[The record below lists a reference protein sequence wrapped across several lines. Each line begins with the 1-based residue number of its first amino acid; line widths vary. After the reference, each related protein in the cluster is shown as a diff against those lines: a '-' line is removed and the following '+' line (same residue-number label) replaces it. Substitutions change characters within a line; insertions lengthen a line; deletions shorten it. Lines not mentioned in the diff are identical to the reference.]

1 MKIKYLTSAGL
12 TIVLA
17 GIAVIIFAV
26 GGGTAKPRLLQ
37 RGRALSTINV
47 RSTSLGKTLVDAR
60 GRTLYLFE
68 GDQRD
73 MSRLSSA
80 GLSVWP
86 RFVAAGAVT
95 AGTGV
100 QTTML
105 GRTTT
110 PRGVRQVT
118 YDGHPLYY
126 YIGDNK
132 PGDTR
137 GQRLNQFGALWYVL
151 RPTGNAVTNTPD
163 TTKAPSPGTTPGYG
177 Y

>member
-12 TIVLA
+12 TVVLA

-26 GGGTAKPRLLQ
+26 GGGTAKPRPAHH
-37 RGRALSTINV
+37 GPAPSTVNV
-47 RSTSLGKTLVDAR
+47 RSTSLGKTLVDSK

-68 GDQRD
+68 GDKRNV
-73 MSRLSSA
+73 SRLSSA
-80 GLSVWP
+80 GLAVWP
-86 RFVAAGAVT
+86 RFVATGTVT
-95 AGTGV
+95 AGKGV
-100 QTTML
+100 QLAML

-110 PRGVRQVT
+110 PNGVRQVT
-118 YDGHPLYY
+118 YNGHPLYY
-126 YIGDNK
+126 YVGDSK

-137 GQRLNQFGALWYVL
+137 GQALNQFGALWYVL

-163 TTKAPSPGTTPGYG
+163 TAKAPSAPTTPGYG

>member
-12 TIVLA
+12 TVVLA

-26 GGGTAKPRLLQ
+26 GGGTAKPRPAH
-37 RGRALSTINV
+37 RGPAPPTINV
-47 RSTSLGKTLVDAR
+47 RSTPLGKTLVDAN

-68 GDQRD
+68 GDKRN
-73 MSRLSSA
+73 MSRLSNA
-80 GLSVWP
+80 GLAVWP
-86 RFVAAGAVT
+86 RFVATGAVT
-95 AGTGV
+95 AGKGV
-100 QTTML
+100 QPAML

-118 YDGHPLYY
+118 YNGHPLYY
-126 YIGDNK
+126 YAGDNA

-137 GQRLNQFGALWYVL
+137 GQALNQFGALWYVL
-151 RPTGNAVTNTPD
+151 GPAGNARTNTRD
-163 TTKAPSPGTTPGYG
+163 TAKAPSAATAPGYG